1 MVQLLDTK
9 VEGFNSSG
17 QSTRVESWPSSAI
30 NRIGSLSVPVSS
42 PDSVPASASANSIHP
57 VSRPNRMLVTDSA
70 LIAASTTPAASAS
83 AVWKMTDLPA
93 STGSS
98 SLPLPAHPHHHPHHL
113 HPVGASAPMV
123 NLRDLYAS
131 APPGLTTGLT
141 ASTAAAHHQRLLDLS
156 RYSSGLIR
164 PAYDLAGHHQQFLAA
179 AAAAAAHHHQAQ
191 HHHHHTQQQ
200 QHHHLPAAAI
210 GSAAAG
216 GLSSSAVSKLLAA
229 ASASSGPAG
238 HGGVM
243 GARPSG
249 IIGGSKPKVATP
261 TVVSKIEQYKR
272 ENPTIFAWEIRERLI
287 SEGVCTNGTAPS
299 VSSINRILRN
309 RAAERAAAEFARAAG
324 YGLYSAVSAAAAGA
338 GGVPGPP
345 YPFPWATPLHHH
357 HWGPS
362 SAGLTPPSVSHSL
375 PPALTTPPA
384 AASSPHRPQHP
395 HGSSSES
402 ISPQASPIHPH
413 HHHQHHHHQHHQ
425 GLGSL
430 PAGFAAFAAAAA
442 AAAAAAR
449 ESGATPQG
457 SAADSVQG
465 SVSPTGSHRARRSSH
480 DSAYGGN
487 RRSRSRSPSESRS
500 RSFSRSRSRSPL
512 RQHSAD
518 AGAED
523 SSVRA
528 DSVTPPPSS
537 AHLPG
542 RGSSFSASHHPSQ
555 SQLLQQ
561 QQQQHADAA
570 ASHHQQQ
577 QQGKFRR
584 NRTTFST
591 GQLRELEREFEKTH
605 YPCVATRER
614 LASQTQL
621 SEARVQTSQMETP
634 PADEPAP
641 AIAASARVVVG
652 GAAGVGPTG
661 PNSQQQPAASASS
674 TGGGGGGQV
683 AGESNEQEP
692 PASAQHPPPPPPP
705 TSSAAPTLWHP
716 WAAAAYARLHPSW
729 IANQHQQAQ
738 QLFAAAAAA
747 AAAAGRDIRRLHN
760 K

>member
-17 QSTRVESWPSSAI
+17 QSTRVESWPSAI
-30 NRIGSLSVPVSS
+30 NRVGSLA
-42 PDSVPASASANSIHP
+42 VPASIAPAPIHP
-57 VSRPNRMLVTDSA
+57 ISHPNRMLVTDSA
-70 LIAASTTPAASAS
+70 LLAASTTPAASAS
-83 AVWKMTDLPA
+83 AVWKMTDLPV
-93 STGSS
+93 STGTS
-98 SLPLPAHPHHHPHHL
+98 SLPLSAHPHHHPHHI

-131 APPGLTTGLT
+131 APSGLTSGMT

-164 PAYDLAGHHQQFLAA
+164 PPYDLAGHHQQFLAA
-179 AAAAAAHHHQAQ
+179 AAAAAAAHHHQVQ
-191 HHHHHTQQQ
+191 HHHHHQQ
-200 QHHHLPAAAI
+200 QHHLPTAAI

-324 YGLYSAVSAAAAGA
+324 YGLYSAVSAAAAG
-338 GGVPGPP
+338 GGPP
-345 YPFPWATPLHHH
+345 YPFPWAGPLHHH
-357 HWGPS
+357 HWGASGP
-362 SAGLTPPSVSHSL
+362 GLTAPTLSHPL
-375 PPALTTPPA
+375 PAALTTPPA
-384 AASSPHRPQHP
+384 AASSPRHLAHP
-395 HGSSSES
+395 HGSSSDS
-402 ISPQASPIHPH
+402 ISPRASP
-413 HHHQHHHHQHHQ
+413 HHQQPPPHHHQ

-430 PAGFAAFAAAAA
+430 PAGLAAFAAAAA

-449 ESGATPQG
+449 DAGAHCSATPQG

-465 SVSPTGSHRARRSSH
+465 SVSPTGSDPARRSSH
-480 DSAYGGN
+480 DSAYGGIG
-487 RRSRSRSPSESRS
+487 RSRSRSVSASRS
-500 RSFSRSRSRSPL
+500 GSFSRSRSRSPL
-512 RQHSAD
+512 RQHSAE

-537 AHLPG
+537 HPAG
-542 RGSSFSASHHPSQ
+542 RGSFPPHQLSDQHCDSSALHH
-555 SQLLQQ
+555 
-561 QQQQHADAA
+561 H
-570 ASHHQQQ
+570 Q

-584 NRTTFST
+584 NRTTFNS
-591 GQLRELEREFEKTH
+591 GQLRELEKEFEKTH

-634 PADEPAP
+634 SADEPAA

-652 GAAGVGPTG
+652 GPSAGVGPTG
-661 PNSQQQPAASASS
+661 RPASASS
-674 TGGGGGGQV
+674 SPAATGVGGQQV
-683 AGESNEQEP
+683 DNGGQQRP
-692 PASAQHPPPPPPP
+692 PASAP
-705 TSSAAPTLWHP
+705 TSSASAPLWHP

-747 AAAAGRDIRRLHN
+747 AAAAATGRDIRRLHN

>member
-17 QSTRVESWPSSAI
+17 QSTRVESWPSAI
-30 NRIGSLSVPVSS
+30 NRVGSLP
-42 PDSVPASASANSIHP
+42 VPASIAPAAIQP
-57 VSRPNRMLVTDSA
+57 VSHPNRMLVTDSA

-83 AVWKMTDLPA
+83 AVWKMTDLPV

-98 SLPLPAHPHHHPHHL
+98 SLPLSAHPHHHPHHI

-123 NLRDLYAS
+123 SLRDLYAS
-131 APPGLTTGLT
+131 APSGLTSGMT

-164 PAYDLAGHHQQFLAA
+164 PPYDLAGHHQQFLAA
-179 AAAAAAHHHQAQ
+179 AAAAAAHHHQVQ
-191 HHHHHTQQQ
+191 HHHHQQP
-200 QHHHLPAAAI
+200 HHLPTAAI

-238 HGGVM
+238 HAGVM

-324 YGLYSAVSAAAAGA
+324 YGLYSAVSAAAAG
-338 GGVPGPP
+338 GGPP
-345 YPFPWATPLHHH
+345 YPFPWAAPLHHH
-357 HWGPS
+357 HWGA
-362 SAGLTPPSVSHSL
+362 SAPGLTPPTLSHPL
-375 PPALTTPPA
+375 PAALTTPPA
-384 AASSPHRPQHP
+384 AASSPRHLPHP
-395 HGSSSES
+395 HGSSSDS
-402 ISPQASPIHPH
+402 ISPRASPH
-413 HHHQHHHHQHHQ
+413 HHQPPPHHHQ

-430 PAGFAAFAAAAA
+430 PAGLAAFAAAAA

-449 ESGATPQG
+449 DAGVNSSATPQG

-465 SVSPTGSHRARRSSH
+465 SVSPTGSDRARRSSH
-480 DSAYGGN
+480 DSAYGAL
-487 RRSRSRSPSESRS
+487 RRSRSRSVSGSRS
-500 RSFSRSRSRSPL
+500 GSFSRSRSRSRSPL
-512 RQHSAD
+512 RQHSAK
-518 AGAED
+518 AAAED

-537 AHLPG
+537 AHLAG
-542 RGSSFSASHHPSQ
+542 RGSFLGQHHAS
-555 SQLLQQ
+555 
-561 QQQQHADAA
+561 QQHSD
-570 ASHHQQQ
+570 SSGLHHHQQ

-584 NRTTFST
+584 NRTTFNS
-591 GQLRELEREFEKTH
+591 GQLRELEKEFEKTH

-634 PADEPAP
+634 SADEPAP

-652 GAAGVGPTG
+652 GGPSAGVGPTG
-661 PNSQQQPAASASS
+661 RPASASS
-674 TGGGGGGQV
+674 PPVVGGQQ
-683 AGESNEQEP
+683 ADNGR
-692 PASAQHPPPPPPP
+692 PP
-705 TSSAAPTLWHP
+705 TSAPTSSGSSSASAPLWHP